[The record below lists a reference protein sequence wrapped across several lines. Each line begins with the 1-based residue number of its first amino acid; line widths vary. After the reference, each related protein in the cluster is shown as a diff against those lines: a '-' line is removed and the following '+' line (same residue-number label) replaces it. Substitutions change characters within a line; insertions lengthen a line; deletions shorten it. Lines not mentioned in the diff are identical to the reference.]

1 MDKDDR
7 ENQIISMKIPM
18 ERIGVII
25 GKGGEVKKYIEE
37 AGQCRIIIDS
47 ETSDV
52 FIEQKGDPLKALAA
66 SEVVKAVARGFNP
79 DRAYSLFTENY
90 QLIVMPL
97 REVARKGSNRIKD
110 IKGRVIGREG
120 KTRRIIEDLTDT
132 MISVYGDTVSV
143 IGDYVSV
150 KYSIE
155 ALQMLISGKKQRTV
169 YAYLEARVRDLKM
182 EKLNENLS

>member
-1 MDKDDR
+1 MGSEDN
-7 ENQIISMKIPM
+7 ENQVISMKIPM
-18 ERIGVII
+18 ERVGVII
-25 GKGGEVKKYIEE
+25 GKGGEVKRYIEE
-37 AGQCRIIIDS
+37 TGQCRIIIDS
-47 ETSDV
+47 DTSDV
-52 FIEQKGDPLKALAA
+52 FIEQAGEPLKTLAA
-66 SEVVKAVARGFNP
+66 AEVVRAVGRGFNP
-79 DRAYSLFTENY
+79 DRAYSLFTDNY

-97 REVARKGSNRIKD
+97 RDVARKGSNSIKD

-150 KYSIE
+150 KYAIE

-169 YAYLEARVRDLKM
+169 YTYLESKAKELKQERVA
-182 EKLNENLS
+182 ESFG